1 MTLSP
6 IYLKI
11 FFTFSTAW
19 KLWLLSDPQLDHII
33 NTCKCTVRS
42 TYMAHSK
49 FFNILINVF
58 NITGFPCILCI
69 LLYACKSS
77 FWEGLYM
84 PYEILIKGVHD
95 TKKWYS
101 YLFLKEA
108 PYWSTGL
115 PYLELTA
122 IWQLIPSCLLRT
134 TLFLFYAQY
143 ISEYHSTQLFLSIQ
157 DHISTFIRRVDEE
170 INFNSYCPFLQEPLG
185 LRYQGQGQMEATLGR
200 VCFCLLKISLNN
212 LL

>member
-1 MTLSP
+1 MCILTYRIVHCLHVIHEDIRYPHRIQGYQKTQEEKKYIFIFASLYLKVSTSFYYECKQANKQNPVILAVPMTLSP

-77 FWEGLYM
+77 F
-84 PYEILIKGVHD
+84 
-95 TKKWYS
+95 
-101 YLFLKEA
+101 
-108 PYWSTGL
+108 
-115 PYLELTA
+115 
-122 IWQLIPSCLLRT
+122 
-134 TLFLFYAQY
+134 
-143 ISEYHSTQLFLSIQ
+143 
-157 DHISTFIRRVDEE
+157 
-170 INFNSYCPFLQEPLG
+170 
-185 LRYQGQGQMEATLGR
+185 
-200 VCFCLLKISLNN
+200 
-212 LL
+212 